1 MSSISDFLISTRRM
15 LKLHENML
23 REISQTYALTLTEAT
38 IISFLHNNP
47 GRDTAADIVELRML
61 QKSNVSLAVET
72 LNQRGYLDRKQDAS
86 DRRKIH
92 LYLTEQ
98 ADPVIADIDSQ
109 WAQFE
114 EEMLFGISSQERDK
128 YIQVNEKMQKNIAQA
143 LKRREQNERR

>member
-1 MSSISDFLISTRRM
+1 
-15 LKLHENML
+15 
-23 REISQTYALTLTEAT
+23 
-38 IISFLHNNP
+38 
-47 GRDTAADIVELRML
+47 ML

-98 ADPVIADIDSQ
+98 AAPVISEIDSR

-114 EEMLFGISSQERDK
+114 EEMLFGISSQERDM

>member
-1 MSSISDFLISTRRM
+1 MSNISDFLISTRRM
-15 LKLHENML
+15 IKLHENML
-23 REISQTYALTLTEAT
+23 REIGQAYDLSLTEAI

-72 LNQRGYLDRKQDAS
+72 LYQRGYLERNKDAA

-92 LYLTEQ
+92 LRLTDQ

-114 EEMLFGISSQERDK
+114 EEMLFGISSQERDM